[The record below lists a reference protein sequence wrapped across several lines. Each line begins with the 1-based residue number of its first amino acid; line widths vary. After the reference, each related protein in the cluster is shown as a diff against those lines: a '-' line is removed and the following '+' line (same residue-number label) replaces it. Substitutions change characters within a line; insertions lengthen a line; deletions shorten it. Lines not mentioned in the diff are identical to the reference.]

1 MIRLKRAY
9 EPASKK
15 DGVRYLVERLW
26 PRGLKKADLK
36 IDGWLKDVAPSAE
49 LRRWFS
55 HDPAKWAA
63 FRRRYSVELELNAP
77 GWTPILKAAR
87 RGVVTLI
94 YSSHD
99 EEHNAAVALRAY
111 LEAKGYRESRDKRLG
126 SKTHAS

>member
-1 MIRLKRAY
+1 MIGLRRAY
-9 EPASKK
+9 EPASRG

-36 IDGWLKDVAPSAE
+36 IDGWLKEVAPSAE

-55 HDPAKWAA
+55 HEPAKWTA
-63 FRRRYSVELELNAP
+63 FQKRYSVELDLNAP

-87 RGVVTLI
+87 RGKVTLI

-99 EEHNAAVALRAY
+99 TEHNAAVALRDY
-111 LEAKGYRESRDKRLG
+111 LEAKGGRSGQKRLG
-126 SKTHAS
+126 P

>member
-9 EPASKK
+9 EPASRD

-55 HDPAKWAA
+55 HDPEKWKV
-63 FRRRYSVELELNAP
+63 FRQRYFTELNLNAS
-77 GWTPILKAAR
+77 GWSPILKAAR
-87 RGVVTLI
+87 QGAVTLI

-99 EEHNAAVALRAY
+99 AEHNAAVALRDY
-111 LEAKGYRESRDKRLG
+111 LGAR
-126 SKTHAS
+126 T